1 MSTKTTYVS
10 KKNRRSVDESLEK
23 AVSDSSH
30 ESLKY
35 LQQMSTID
43 LTGVE
48 IPDYVEEVKVA
59 E

>member
-10 KKNRRSVDESLEK
+10 KKNRSNVDESLEK
-23 AVSDSSH
+23 PVSDSSH

-35 LQQMSTID
+35 LHQMSTID